1 MRAKRVYGD
10 YTMEKSTFLLWMLAS
25 PVIAAGLAWLAERAR
40 AFTIREW
47 TAALYYKLPRS
58 PR

>member
-1 MRAKRVYGD
+1 
-10 YTMEKSTFLLWMLAS
+10 MEKSTFLFWMLAS
-25 PVIAAGLAWLAERAR
+25 PIISAGGAAGLAWLAERAR

>member
-1 MRAKRVYGD
+1 
-10 YTMEKSTFLLWMLAS
+10 MEKSTFLFWMLAS